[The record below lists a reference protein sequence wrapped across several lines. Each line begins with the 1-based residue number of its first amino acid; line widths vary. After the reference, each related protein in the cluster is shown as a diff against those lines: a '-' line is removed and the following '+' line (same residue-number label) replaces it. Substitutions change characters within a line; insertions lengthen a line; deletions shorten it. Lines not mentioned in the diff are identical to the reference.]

1 MPACNPSEIWLCGD
15 VHGDIKHISRL
26 LDDAE
31 AKPKAILLLGDIDPP
46 LPVSTWLAPLKCH
59 GSEVWF
65 IHGNHEIDTA
75 EQTLNTFYTEGA
87 AMNLH
92 GRVQDICGLRVAGLG
107 GVFRGDVWFPKSNP
121 EPLHRTYAE
130 FHEHWLAKSPAF
142 QRKAMQEFTGIEGL
156 PLFSDRVKRALTSI
170 FPETYDALSNLEADL
185 LLTHEAP
192 SCHPH
197 GFAELDLLA
206 QAIGVKW
213 LAHGH
218 HHEDQAYPETSEALG
233 FQPIGVGYRGV
244 TTVAGDVLLVG
255 DL

>member
-1 MPACNPSEIWLCGD
+1 M
-15 VHGDIKHISRL
+15 HGDIKHIIRL
-26 LDDAE
+26 LDGSQV
-31 AKPKAILLLGDIDPP
+31 KPKAILLLGDIDPP
-46 LPVSTWLAPLKCH
+46 MPVGTWLKPLKRH

-75 EQTLNTFYTEGA
+75 QQTLNTFFRDGSV
-87 AMNLH
+87 MNLH

-107 GVFRGDVWFPKSNP
+107 GVFRSDVWFPKTNP
-121 EPLHRTYAE
+121 EPVHKNYAD
-130 FHEHWLAKSPAF
+130 FHEHWLTKSPAF
-142 QRKAMQEFTGIEGL
+142 QRKAMPEFTGLEGL
-156 PLFSDRVKRALTSI
+156 PLFSDRVKRAMTSI
-170 FPETYDALSNLEADL
+170 FPETYDALGKLEADL

-206 QAIGVKW
+206 QIMGVRW

-218 HHEDQAYPETSEALG
+218 HHDDQAYPGTSGTFG

-244 TTVAGDVLLVG
+244 TTLAGDVLLAGNV
-255 DL
+255 